1 MKKVAVTFVKH
12 RNANCNITEKD
23 LVMTLVSNNA
33 GDDSGMLGWIPYH
46 WCLSFGK
53 WGDLLTPFW
62 KLHKIYQ

>member
-33 GDDSGMLGWIPYH
+33 GDDSGMLG
-46 WCLSFGK
+46 
-53 WGDLLTPFW
+53 
-62 KLHKIYQ
+62 